1 LPGARELLGSLK
13 NHQWAL
19 VTSCARPL
27 AEVRLKAAGLPMP
40 ELMITCDDVRRGK
53 PDPEPYEK
61 GAALLGIPAQDC
73 AVFEDAP
80 AGIRAGKAAGATV
93 IALTTTAPV
102 AELDEAGADIVIS
115 GFPRLSVFSNN
126 GSGVIRLRVT
136 G

>member
-1 LPGARELLGSLK
+1 
-13 NHQWAL
+13 
-19 VTSCARPL
+19 
-27 AEVRLKAAGLPMP
+27 MP

-61 GAALLGIPAQDC
+61 GAALLGIPVQDC

-115 GFPRLSVFSNN
+115 GFPKIAVFSNN
-126 GSGVIRLRVT
+126 GSGMIRLRVT